1 MSAAADRKLAGGG
14 PEAIAARLRRQLAPD
29 DVLAAVIAELV
40 GHPAGPELASDQ
52 PMVGERSTNG
62 WRAINQW
69 LASNVVMTQNHHETT
84 QMVTAAPAASAL
96 AAAETVLLVPS
107 RGNSVSGRMRR
118 IRRPSKGKCPG
129 CSGRDGRCPF
139 DFG

>member
-52 PMVGERSTNG
+52 PMVGVERG
-62 WRAINQW
+62 DDPEPPRDD
-69 LASNVVMTQNHHETT
+69 
-84 QMVTAAPAASAL
+84 PD
-96 AAAETVLLVPS
+96 
-107 RGNSVSGRMRR
+107 GY
-118 IRRPSKGKCPG
+118 RRPG
-129 CSGRDGRCPF
+129 CICIGRLPRPRYWCQVVAIP
-139 DFG
+139 